1 MGWNMEIP
9 RDAEG
14 FGWGLGDLGVKFRAI
29 IQLGRNR
36 DSKVRDDLLNEKV
49 QDCFCPFIG
58 GGECLHLPQEG
69 VH

>member
-1 MGWNMEIP
+1 M
-9 RDAEG
+9 
-14 FGWGLGDLGVKFRAI
+14 GDLGVKFRAI
-29 IQLGRNR
+29 IQLERSR
-36 DSKVRDDLLNEKV
+36 DSKVRNDLLKEKV